1 MQVVFYNFNK
11 KINSTAQPSGGTS
24 YDVDLLNECSILNPS
39 LILRSVSSNVLKT
52 WNYAYISDFGRYYFI
67 DTITILNKN
76 ETQLELSVDP
86 MATYK
91 SSIQNYEG
99 QLARCSDSSQ
109 YNDNIVD
116 SFCQATTGMKSE
128 SAITATWS
136 SGTFTP
142 ATPSV
147 TATIFGDDGT
157 LIINSKD
164 SLTSFIGGI
173 FWDID
178 WWNNFV
184 VGGQS
189 PQQYVKDVVML
200 PLRFADS
207 GYSNIDDKDCGKL
220 TMDISN
226 GKDISNPADRVIS
239 RSFTISLANYGEYND
254 FRDYDGSFVKA
265 VLHAPFIGNVNID
278 PKILRYDEIVGT
290 YLVDMGTGDTR
301 VSISANRTSG
311 GVTTHIPILVT
322 SVNVGVPVAFTA
334 ETINANM
341 PMQLV
346 QDVAGLAGAGFPSSQ
361 TVANPLNVAGNI
373 AQSGFNVAK
382 DVASLNAGGMLTY
395 TTSGSNG
402 NMSAWEDMSCNLYLC
417 VRGSTNRDGYTPK
430 SGRPCLKGEV
440 AVSAI
445 TSGSYCQFINPS
457 IGISKATNTEISII
471 NSYLANGFFY
481 E

>member
-1 MQVVFYNFNK
+1 MQVVFYNFDK

-24 YDVDLLNECSILNPS
+24 YDVDLLDECGVLNPS

-52 WNYAYISDFGRYYFI
+52 WNYAYIADFGRYYFI

-91 SSIQNYEG
+91 NSIKNYSG
-99 QLARCSDSSQ
+99 QLARCSDSNQ

-136 SGTFTP
+136 SGEFTP
-142 ATPSV
+142 ASPSV

-157 LIINSKD
+157 LIINSSD

-200 PLRFADS
+200 PLQFAS
-207 GYSNIDDKDCGKL
+207 GYHNIDDKDVGKL
-220 TMDISN
+220 QMDISH
-226 GKDISNPADRVIS
+226 GKDISNPSDRVIS
-239 RSFTISLANYGEYND
+239 RSFTISLSNYGEYDD
-254 FRDYDGSFVKA
+254 FRDYDSSFVKA
-265 VLHAPFIGNVNID
+265 VLQAPFIGNVNID

-290 YLVDMGTGDTR
+290 YLIDMGTGDTR
-301 VSISANRTSG
+301 VSVSANRTVQ
-311 GVTTHIPILVT
+311 GVSTHIPILVT

-346 QDVAGLAGAGFPSSQ
+346 QDAAGLVGAGFPTNQSVS
-361 TVANPLNVAGNI
+361 NPLNVMGNV
-373 AQSGFNVAK
+373 ASSGFNVAK
-382 DVASLNAGGMLTY
+382 DVATLNAGGMLTY

-417 VRGSTNRDGYTPK
+417 VRGSTNREGYTAK
-430 SGRPCLKGEV
+430 SGRPCLKSEV
-440 AVSAI
+440 TVTNIA
-445 TSGSYCQFINPS
+445 SGSYCQFVNPS
-457 IGISKATNTEISII
+457 IGISKATNTEVSII